1 MLNSIVLFL
10 RNQSKLSLLV
20 IFLAISV
27 FLPIP
32 ASNLAVLISFIYT
45 IVFFKKPIVWNKLLI
60 LPILLFFWI
69 FGSYFWSIQPK
80 LTLESIPRTIFLLI
94 IPLLFLVAKN
104 YSYNLK
110 DSVLKVYS
118 YTAVAFSVLFLIRA
132 VIRFFIYNTTSVFFS
147 HGEYNSDTG
156 IVPKEMNAIH
166 VSVFIAIAYFYFIT
180 KQEKFKHEKIVLL
193 ILLLFLVLLSSTNVL
208 IISLVLSLI
217 YYFFYSKFA
226 NKLRL
231 RNSILVLTIFI
242 SFLFYKKIE
251 AFVELE
257 FKNNTEKGIG
267 HNVITKSD
275 DFEKKITMYEAWNNK
290 TFSQKDFFPGTAFR
304 IYQFRVFLEL
314 FEENSVFWKGFG
326 FNASNIKIEE
336 KGVEHNVYL
345 GDVNHEGYQKKNFH
359 NQYLQIFAEL
369 GFIGF
374 SLLVLILFFS
384 LKTAFK
390 AKDFIHISFTFLM
403 ISLFLTESFLWRQ
416 RGIVFFTVFYCLF
429 AISNTKKSLQ

>member
-20 IFLAISV
+20 IFLAISI

-32 ASNLAVLISFIYT
+32 ASNLAALIGFVYT
-45 IVFFKKPIVWNKLLI
+45 IIFFKKPICWNLLLL
-60 LPILLFFWI
+60 LPILLFIWI

-80 LTLESIPRTIFLLI
+80 ITLNSIPRTVFLLI
-94 IPLLFLVAKN
+94 IPLLFLVFNNNIKN
-104 YSYNLK
+104 FKESLLKTYSYA
-110 DSVLKVYS
+110 
-118 YTAVAFSVLFLIRA
+118 AVIFSLVFLIRA
-132 VIRFFIYNTTSVFFS
+132 LIRFFLYNNTSVFFS
-147 HGEYNSDTG
+147 HGEYNLDTG
-156 IVPKEMNAIH
+156 IVPKELNAIH

-180 KQEKFKHEKIVLL
+180 KQEKFKYEKIVML

-208 IISLVLSLI
+208 IISFILSLV

-257 FKNNTEKGIG
+257 FKNNTNKGIG
-267 HNVITKSD
+267 HNVISKSD
-275 DFEKKITMYEAWNNK
+275 NFENKITMYEAWNNK
-290 TFSQKDFFPGTAFR
+290 TFSPTDFFPGTAFR
-304 IYQFRVFLEL
+304 VYQFRVFLEL

-326 FNASNIKIEE
+326 FNASNIKIEQ
-336 KGVEHNVYL
+336 KGVEHNIYL
-345 GDVNHEGYQKKNFH
+345 GDTNHQGYQKKNFH

-369 GFIGF
+369 GFVGF
-374 SLLVLILFFS
+374 SLLMLILFFS

-390 AKDFIHISFTFLM
+390 SKDFIHISFTFLM

-416 RGIVFFTVFYCLF
+416 KGIVFFTVFFCLF
-429 AISNTKKSLQ
+429 TTSNTRKNLK

>member
-1 MLNSIVLFL
+1 MLNSIFLFL
-10 RNQSKLSLLV
+10 QNQSKLSLIV
-20 IFLAISV
+20 IFLAISI

-32 ASNLAVLISFIYT
+32 ASNLAALIGFVYT
-45 IVFFKKPIVWNKLLI
+45 IIFFKKPICWNLLLL
-60 LPILLFFWI
+60 LPILLFIWI

-80 LTLESIPRTIFLLI
+80 ITLNSIPRTVFLLI
-94 IPLLFLVAKN
+94 IPLLFLVFNNNIKN
-104 YSYNLK
+104 FK
-110 DSVLKVYS
+110 ESVLKTYS
-118 YTAVAFSVLFLIRA
+118 YAAVIFSLVFLIRA
-132 VIRFFIYNTTSVFFS
+132 LIRFFLYNNTSVFFS
-147 HGEYNSDTG
+147 HGEYNLDTG
-156 IVPKEMNAIH
+156 IVPKELNAIH

-180 KQEKFKHEKIVLL
+180 KKEKFKHEKIVML

-208 IISLVLSLI
+208 IISFILSLV

-242 SFLFYKKIE
+242 SFLFYKKIK

-267 HNVITKSD
+267 HNVISKSD
-275 DFEKKITMYEAWNNK
+275 NFENKITMYEAWNNK
-290 TFSQKDFFPGTAFR
+290 TFSPKDFFPGTAFR
-304 IYQFRVFLEL
+304 VYQFRVFLEL
-314 FEENSVFWKGFG
+314 FEENSIFWKGFG
-326 FNASNIKIEE
+326 FNASNIKIEQ
-336 KGVEHNVYL
+336 KGVEHNIYL
-345 GDVNHEGYQKKNFH
+345 GDANHEGYQKKNFH

-374 SLLVLILFFS
+374 LLLMLILFFS
-384 LKTAFK
+384 LKTAFN

-416 RGIVFFTVFYCLF
+416 RGIVFFTVFFCLF
-429 AISNTKKSLQ
+429 TTSNTKKNLK